1 VQEADAAAEALPE
14 EQPPPPAAR
23 RLLVRP
29 EVGHEA
35 DALRQQVADA
45 RRRLEAY
52 DREVTK
58 LTKQLK
64 QCRTAV
70 WEQQRLQSASEAGLA
85 RLIAERIGELPPG
98 TAEELQRADAAA
110 RELAQELSEARAQAS
125 RWSSMAKRQDTM
137 LQQELEAA
145 EGDAHLRLLARHPAG
160 EVFMVRQYNRDMDS
174 EDGYSDAPPRHGIR
188 RQMGPDDADMTS
200 EDETATTATGGGPL
214 GLRPRVGVGG
224 ADSDSS
230 SVPPSPSDGTGS
242 ASAGASGGVAASL
255 AAAAAAGR
263 GGAAQRKGDTS
274 SDEDP
279 GSPAQRSGHAAPW
292 RPPTWQRRLSRTSR
306 APRSTGGGGSLR
318 QRRPLPSAGAALWS
332 APTRPRRS
340 LQRRTSS
347 SSRRTAR
354 GVRELIGGGCC
365 RDNLLVQS
373 SSGRLF
379 NIISRPLL
387 FAHWTRR
394 GVCLHGSCGQAS
406 KGGKRDGGARAADIG
421 RAARGRP
428 PRPFSAP
435 RKDHD
440 RRQPHVDD
448 EKSRALRTTT

>member
-274 SDEDP
+274 SDEEA
-279 GSPAQRSGHAAPW
+279 GSSAGPSSA
-292 RPPTWQRRLSRTSR
+292 
-306 APRSTGGGGSLR
+306 
-318 QRRPLPSAGAALWS
+318 SAGASGGVGA
-332 APTRPRRS
+332 S
-340 LQRRTSS
+340 L
-347 SSRRTAR
+347 
-354 GVRELIGGGCC
+354 
-365 RDNLLVQS
+365 
-373 SSGRLF
+373 
-379 NIISRPLL
+379 
-387 FAHWTRR
+387 
-394 GVCLHGSCGQAS
+394 
-406 KGGKRDGGARAADIG
+406 AA
-421 RAARGRP
+421 AARGRNGGLQSKGDTSSDEDQDLQ
-428 PRPFSAP
+428 RLEGDVGV
-435 RKDHD
+435 RKATS
-440 RRQPHVDD
+440 RD
-448 EKSRALRTTT
+448 EDVVVVGRG